1 VDTVTDNPGTER
13 ADLIRERLDDRR
25 HLSYLSRENNALRSI
40 VDMAEQAYGDC
51 GYYDPEDTESTD
63 EHNPRRCMSH
73 CDCGWGQLSAGF
85 VLDEIGRI
93 LGVLP
98 HGE

>member
-1 VDTVTDNPGTER
+1 VIDNPSTEHANIIR
-13 ADLIRERLDDRR
+13 AQIADAGGAPYD
-25 HLSYLSRENNALRSI
+25 YLAAALRAI

-51 GYYDPEDTESTD
+51 GYYDPEDDESTE
-63 EHNPRRCMSH
+63 EHNPRLCMSH

-98 HGE
+98 HG

>member
-1 VDTVTDNPGTER
+1 VTDNPGTER
-13 ADLIRERLDDRR
+13 ANLIRAHLGSKSGDSWIRLDNCED
-25 HLSYLSRENNALRSI
+25 ALRSI

-63 EHNPRRCMSH
+63 EHNPRQCVSY
-73 CDCGWGQLSAGF
+73 CDCGWGQMWAGS
-85 VLDEIGRI
+85 VLDEISRT

>member
-1 VDTVTDNPGTER
+1 MTDNPGTER
-13 ADLIRERLDDRR
+13 ANLIRTAVT
-25 HLSYLSRENNALRSI
+25 NNAPADVRATLQSI

-51 GYYDPEDTESTD
+51 GYYDPEMDAD
-63 EHNPRRCMSH
+63 DPDGWPRRCVSY
-73 CDCGWGQLSAGF
+73 CDCGWGTMWAGA